1 MSDRQA
7 GSGRRSRMSSS
18 APRPAVRGVRVM
30 SSGRWHQPLGQPP
43 LAARRAPR
51 LIAVGAALPGVGKS
65 VIASNLAVAIAGLGR
80 QVIVVDL
87 DLREPRQHALFGVAA
102 AEGETERA
110 TGVRNVRLW
119 PGAGRVSRARDAA
132 TRREILLELSA
143 LDADVVV
150 VDVGTANRDDFW
162 DFFAA
167 GATRLL
173 VSTGD
178 QPALEATYAFLK
190 SAALRAE
197 RRYGAAG
204 ARAVLAQFS
213 GGLVGNAAT
222 APEQAE
228 SFHAFARIV
237 REGLGIPLSTLGCL
251 QKSPRIVQAIAAGKP
266 LLARRGLDDEV
277 RAFHQMAES
286 ILTESAIS
294 TGDCALDGPAA
305 DVATAPL
312 PVELASYERK
322 HPRFPV
328 DWAAMLEL
336 ANGATDVRVLDV
348 SEAGAAIETTLRLRA
363 GDTCVL
369 RLYQLEGQPA
379 VPAVVK
385 NVVPRL
391 GRVGLAFLS
400 GGAEVVGIVLAG
412 RARRVAP

>member
-7 GSGRRSRMSSS
+7 GSGRKSRMSSS
-18 APRPAVRGVRVM
+18 APRAAVRGVRVM
-30 SSGRWHQPLGQPP
+30 SSGRWHPPLGQPP

-51 LIAVGAALPGVGKS
+51 LIAIGAALPGVGKS

-87 DLREPRQHALFGVAA
+87 DLLAPRQHALFGVAP
-102 AEGETERA
+102 AEGEIERG

-119 PGAGRVSRARDAA
+119 SGAARVARARDAQA
-132 TRREILLELSA
+132 RREILLELSA
-143 LDADVVV
+143 LDADVVI
-150 VDVGTANRDDFW
+150 VDLGAANRDDFW

-173 VSTGD
+173 VSTAD
-178 QPALEATYAFLK
+178 RPALEATYAFLK
-190 SAALRAE
+190 GAALRAE
-197 RRYGAAG
+197 RRYGAAE
-204 ARAVLAQFS
+204 ARQVLAQFS

-237 REGLGIPLSTLGCL
+237 RERLGIPLSTLGCL
-251 QKSPRIVQAIAAGKP
+251 QENPRIVQAIAAGKP

-286 ILTESAIS
+286 ILTETAIS

-305 DVATAPL
+305 QVETLPL
-312 PVELASYERK
+312 PVDLASYERK

-336 ANGATDVRVLDV
+336 ADGATDVRVLDV

-379 VPAVVK
+379 IPAVVK

-400 GGAEVVGIVLAG
+400 GGSATVEIVLAG